1 MTKRAVRRGGGVAAA
16 HSAAAFMAFLMALRF
31 MAVFMAAAF
40 MAFFIA
46 FMAIAFLA
54 IAFFMA
60 IAFIAFMAIAL
71 FMAAMTVSANACGR
85 GEVEY
90 SVQGLRTEWATEAD
104 ISKHVRRTLCTN
116 HEITMKALHTNTKNH
131 KGDLPL

>member
-1 MTKRAVRRGGGVAAA
+1 MAAHAMGGGGGALSA
-16 HSAAAFMAFLMALRF
+16 HSVAAFMAFLMALRF

-60 IAFIAFMAIAL
+60 IAFIAFMAIAF
-71 FMAAMTVSANACGR
+71 FMAAMAGSASACGK

-90 SVQGLRTEWATEAD
+90 SVQGLSAGWATRAD
-104 ISKHVRRTLCTN
+104 V
-116 HEITMKALHTNTKNH
+116 
-131 KGDLPL
+131 